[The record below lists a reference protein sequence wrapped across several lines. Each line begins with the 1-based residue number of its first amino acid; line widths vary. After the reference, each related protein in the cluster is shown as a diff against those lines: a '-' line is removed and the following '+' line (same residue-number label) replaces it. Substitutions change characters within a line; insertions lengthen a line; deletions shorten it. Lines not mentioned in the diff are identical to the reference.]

1 MTTPEIVVI
10 DRFANELDAERVRN
24 VLGDNGIMAF
34 VEGANVST
42 MLSYVGPALGG
53 VRLLV
58 RAGDV
63 QRAKQIVDN
72 LQTEQ
77 RSVGTP
83 WYCGVCHESLD
94 ASFEVCWKCGGIR
107 ADVERPLPEAI
118 EDDHANS
125 TQTLRT
131 TGDPLS
137 QRTRDENQSDSAL
150 PVDVVNVEA
159 EELCLRAWRSAL
171 FGLVTLP
178 VVLHIYSLYLL
189 LSAARLNSKL
199 SEQGQRRFNGA
210 LAIDLLIAI
219 LVGIVIRSAG

>member
-1 MTTPEIVVI
+1 MQGMQGVL
-10 DRFANELDAERVRN
+10 FAK
-24 VLGDNGIMAF
+24 LGSRPGKLAGDKGIMAF

-63 QRAKQIVDN
+63 QRAKQVVDN
-72 LQTEQ
+72 LQAER

-118 EDDHANS
+118 DGDHANS

-131 TGDPLS
+131 IGDPLS
-137 QRTRDENQSDSAL
+137 QRTRDENQSASAL

-178 VVLHIYSLYLL
+178 VVLHVYSLYLL
-189 LSAARLNSKL
+189 LCAARLTSRF
-199 SEQGQRRFNGA
+199 SEQGHRRFNGA
-210 LAIDLLIAI
+210 LAIDLIVAI
-219 LVGIVIRSAG
+219 LVGSVIRFSQ

>member
-10 DRFANELDAERVRN
+10 ERFANELDAERVRN
-24 VLGDNGIMAF
+24 VLGDFGITAF
-34 VEGANVST
+34 VEGANVNT

-63 QRAKQIVDN
+63 PRAKEIIDK

-77 RSVGTP
+77 PSEDAA
-83 WYCGVCHESLD
+83 WYCGVCHEQLD
-94 ASFEVCWKCGGIR
+94 ASFELCWKCGGVR
-107 ADVERPLPEAI
+107 ADVERPQPGTN
-118 EDDHANS
+118 EDSLTDS
-125 TQTLRT
+125 TQTPRT
-131 TGDPLS
+131 THDHLS
-137 QRTRDENQSDSAL
+137 QRAGDRNQIASVSQADANSA
-150 PVDVVNVEA
+150 EA

-171 FGLVTLP
+171 FGLVMLP

-189 LSAARLNSKL
+189 LSAARLTSKF

-210 LAIDLLIAI
+210 LVIDLLVAA
-219 LVGIVIRSAG
+219 LVGIVIRFAR